1 MFHKIFVVG
10 NLGRDPEMRYTP
22 NGQAVTSFPVAVNR
36 RYNDSSGQPVEETI
50 WFRISAWGK
59 QAELC
64 KQYLSKGRQVL
75 VEGRLNPDRATGNPR
90 TFTRQ
95 DGSVGSSY
103 EVVAETVRFLGGR
116 GEGPEPA
123 DTTAGAP
130 APSSEE
136 EIPF

>member
-36 RYNDSSGQPVEETI
+36 RYNDSNGQPVEETI

-116 GEGPEPA
+116 GEGTESA
-123 DTTAGAP
+123 DTSAAAP
-130 APSSEE
+130 APSTEE

>member
-50 WFRISAWGK
+50 WFRVSAWGK

-116 GEGPEPA
+116 GEGPEPT
-123 DTTAGAP
+123 DTGAAP
-130 APSSEE
+130 AAPTSEE